1 MQHSTAEVEH
11 ELLQLWSSVEKDRDA
26 AAARREAHAQ
36 RQRRR
41 SEATVTK
48 LAPIRSSPVGLG
60 SSRAGAGS
68 SGDGK
73 GSWQRLWPA
82 EEEAEEGRGAAAD
95 YAPTGPAIDAV
106 AAEAAA
112 AAQAGRTGESAAAL
126 ERRNLLPGGS
136 GSDQVLP
143 GSLVTVPP
151 HLPRVR
157 TSSAASLQLL
167 EQQQE
172 GQQGQQA
179 QQQQQQRAQHEVE
192 LQAASSAQ
200 RAAAWLRSIAAA
212 PRDLEAAA
220 AGEDEQEEAGED
232 AYLAGEWGAGSRTAS
247 QQLERLAS
255 GLRQQRSLN
264 GQQLGRL
271 AEEGSGGGQQQA
283 AAAGGGS
290 ARSQDGSVGAAA
302 AGGKEPSFWATLRE
316 MLLDIRLVAAGP
328 ERQALQVGVWAR
340 GWELWHSMGGL
351 TTPCASVASL
361 PMTDGLHIPTTPAHV
376 CCHGA
381 DGAVAGLLQP
391 GLCLHLNYQLRPR
404 GAPLLINGG
413 PTCLHAMPLAR
424 QNEPMCCPHALHML
438 SDWTHAATASHG
450 RRCWS
455 GQAWRAALRPRCSH
469 RRWAAAR

>member
-41 SEATVTK
+41 SEATLTK

-60 SSRAGAGS
+60 TSTS
-68 SGDGK
+68 DGK

-95 YAPTGPAIDAV
+95 YAPTGPAVDAV

-112 AAQAGRTGESAAAL
+112 AAQAGGAGESAAAT
-126 ERRNLLPGGS
+126 ERRSLLPGGS
-136 GSDQVLP
+136 SSDQEVP
-143 GSLVTVPP
+143 GSLVAVPP
-151 HLPRVR
+151 HLPRIR
-157 TSSAASLQLL
+157 TSSTASLQLL

-172 GQQGQQA
+172 GQQQAQQA
-179 QQQQQQRAQHEVE
+179 QQQQQQQQRVQHEVE
-192 LQAASSAQ
+192 LQASSSAQ
-200 RAAAWLRSIAAA
+200 RAAAWPRSIAAP

-232 AYLAGEWGAGSRTAS
+232 TYLAGEWGTGSRTAS

-271 AEEGSGGGQQQA
+271 AEEGGGGGQQQA

-302 AGGKEPSFWATLRE
+302 GGGKEPSFWATLRE
-316 MLLDIRLVAAGP
+316 MLLDIRLVAQGP

-340 GWELWHSMGGL
+340 GWELWHSMRGL
-351 TTPCASVASL
+351 AMPCGCVASL
-361 PMTDGLHIPTTPAHV
+361 AVPGGLHNPYHSCSCLFVVMAN
-376 CCHGA
+376 GA

-391 GLCLHLNYQLRPR
+391 GLCLHLHHQLRPR
-404 GAPLLINGG
+404 GA
-413 PTCLHAMPLAR
+413 
-424 QNEPMCCPHALHML
+424 
-438 SDWTHAATASHG
+438 ASI
-450 RRCWS
+450 
-455 GQAWRAALRPRCSH
+455 LP
-469 RRWAAAR
+469 